1 MQTKAIEQ
9 IIYHEP
15 FQPFRVVL
23 DDGEEITVAKPRK
36 ASVSGPDMAMIGI
49 SRKSPRSGGAH
60 KLRIVP
66 VARVKSV
73 EFIEASR

>member
-1 MQTKAIEQ
+1 MQTKTIEQ

-23 DDGEEITVAKPRK
+23 NDGEEITVAKPRK
-36 ASVSGPDMAMIGI
+36 ASVSGPDIAMVGI
-49 SRKSPRSGGAH
+49 SKKSRRTGGAH

-66 VARVKSV
+66 LARVKFV
-73 EFIEASR
+73 EFIEEDR